1 MINVTNLLESLLFG
15 GPIPA
20 QAPLPAPPEKRVA
33 KPVQVKTAGGRL
45 IDRATKTWEW
55 DVARSRPAQA
65 DATLTDVELEAM
77 QGKGLKNQTWNV
89 ALKLA
94 RVQGRTI
101 GEAAK
106 DSGCSFSYA
115 QKAFAALSA
124 FEAA

>member
-1 MINVTNLLESLLFG
+1 MNIHTPLQSNLIG
-15 GPIPA
+15 GPIPT

-33 KPVQVKTAGGRL
+33 KPVQVKTAGVRL
-45 IDRATKTWEW
+45 IDRTTKTWEW

-65 DATLTDVELEAM
+65 DSTLTDVELEAM
-77 QGKGLKNQTWNV
+77 QVKGLKNQTWNV

-106 DSGCSFSYA
+106 DAGCSFSYA

>member
-1 MINVTNLLESLLFG
+1 MINLNTILESLLFG

-20 QAPLPAPPEKRVA
+20 QSPLPAPPEKRVA

-45 IDRATKTWEW
+45 IDPATNTWAW

-65 DATLTDVELEAM
+65 DAALTDVELEAM

-101 GEAAK
+101 GEAAQ
-106 DSGCSFSYA
+106 DAGCSFSYA